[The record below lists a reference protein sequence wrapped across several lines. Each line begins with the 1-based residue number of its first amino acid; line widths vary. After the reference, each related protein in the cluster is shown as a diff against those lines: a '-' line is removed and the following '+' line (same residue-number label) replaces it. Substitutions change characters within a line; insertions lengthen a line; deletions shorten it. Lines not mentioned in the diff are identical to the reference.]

1 MATADE
7 SGARPRVLVRVS
19 RGMVRVRCD
28 VPLELTVIDEDVEVR
43 CDEVSHL
50 VSGQDMDE
58 MLRYFA
64 SFRTDRLFCE
74 ALNRGE

>member
-1 MATADE
+1 
-7 SGARPRVLVRVS
+7 
-19 RGMVRVRCD
+19 MVRVRSD
-28 VPLELTVIDEDVEVR
+28 LPLELTVVDEDVEVR
-43 CDEVSHL
+43 CDEVTHL
-50 VSGQDMDE
+50 VGAEQMDE